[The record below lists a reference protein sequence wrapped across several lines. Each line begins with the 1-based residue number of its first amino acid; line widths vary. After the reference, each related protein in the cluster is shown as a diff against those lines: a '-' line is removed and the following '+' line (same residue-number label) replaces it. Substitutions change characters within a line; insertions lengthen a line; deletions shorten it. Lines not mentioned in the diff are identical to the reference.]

1 MTHSILPR
9 LIGALGEANFAA
21 VAADEFARF
30 LGFDLAAIVVHR
42 RNARPAVLFD
52 NFDRVG
58 CREGIANYVGFTHR
72 INPMLARVPTAG
84 ACRARDFS
92 NGLKSADS
100 GNTHIVMAD
109 EEELGFRTVGWPQR
123 MEEVGLYI
131 DAWGG
136 VVELG
141 FYRERGRC
149 AVPMNKLRA
158 LDDLSAPVA
167 AAFDKHAALEAREVP
182 AVASA
187 LSRRE
192 QEICALLLAGCS
204 SQAIALRLDISRH
217 TVKDHRKAIFRK
229 LQVCSLAELFARQAR
244 TGPRIGP

>member
-1 MTHSILPR
+1 MTYSILPR
-9 LIGALGEANFAA
+9 LIGAIGEQDFAA

-30 LGFDLAAIVVHR
+30 LGFDLTAIVVHR
-42 RNARPAVLFD
+42 RGARPAVLFD

-92 NGLKSADS
+92 GDGPRSVESALS
-100 GNTHIVMAD
+100 HIVMAA

-141 FYRERGRC
+141 FYRERGRS
-149 AVPMNKLRA
+149 AVPTAKLRA
-158 LDDLSAPVA
+158 LDELSAPVA
-167 AAFDKHAALEAREVP
+167 AAFDKHAALELRALP
-182 AVASA
+182 AFASL
-187 LSRRE
+187 LSQRE

-229 LQVCSLAELFARQAR
+229 LQICSLAELFALRAQAS
-244 TGPRIGP
+244 

>member
-9 LIGALGEANFAA
+9 LIGALGEPDFASVTA
-21 VAADEFARF
+21 GELSRF
-30 LGFDLAAIVVHR
+30 LGFDLSAIVVHR
-42 RNARPAVLFD
+42 RAEPPAVLFD
-52 NFDRVG
+52 NFDRIG
-58 CREGIANYVGFTHR
+58 CREGIRNYVGFTHK

-84 ACRARDFS
+84 ACRARDFAGGALT
-92 NGLKSADS
+92 NAKDV
-100 GNTHIVMAD
+100 NTHIVMEA

-141 FYRERGRC
+141 FYRERARC
-149 AVPMNKLRA
+149 SISTGKLRA
-158 LDDLSAPVA
+158 LNDLTAPLA
-167 AAFDKHAALEAREVP
+167 AAFDKHAALKAAP
-182 AVASA
+182 IVASV
-187 LSRRE
+187 LSPRE
-192 QEICALLLAGCS
+192 QEICALLLKGCS

-229 LQVCSLAELFARQAR
+229 LNVSSLAELFAQAR
-244 TGPRIGP
+244 AA